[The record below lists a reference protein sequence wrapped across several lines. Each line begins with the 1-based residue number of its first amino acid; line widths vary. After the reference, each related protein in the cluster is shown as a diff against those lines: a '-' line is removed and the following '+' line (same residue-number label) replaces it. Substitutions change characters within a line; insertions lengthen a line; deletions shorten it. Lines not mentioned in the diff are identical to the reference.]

1 MDLLRIIVIP
11 SSGRIISSLDL
22 YSIGNE
28 MYRRKLRQSGKQLV
42 SRRVWRTRAVFLIG
56 AILVGM
62 AASLLAVGSDWASHS
77 FNQLIENRPW
87 LPFIITPAG
96 LVIIIWLTRNLFVG
110 AEGSGIPQAIAALHL
125 KRHKHMRHRL
135 LSLRIAFGKG
145 VMIILGL
152 LSGASIGR
160 EGPTI
165 HIAASISFALTRFAR
180 FPHHDISRGLILAGG
195 AAGLA
200 AAFNTPLA
208 GVMFAIEE
216 MAKSFEEKTNGTV
229 FTAVIIAGITALVL
243 NGNYAYF
250 GAVDTA
256 ISFPQIFEAVL
267 LCGVVGGLAG
277 GSFSALLVYGGRY
290 VKPFRVAHPYFMAA
304 GIGVCLAWI
313 GVLSGGQTWGTG
325 YDEAKSALNAVE
337 EVNAGYPFFKYI
349 ATVLSYWSG
358 IPGGIFAP
366 SLSIGAGMG
375 AELASWLPDISVST
389 VALLG
394 MAAYFTGVVQTP
406 LTAVIII
413 MEMTDNQNILLP
425 VMAVALIADGISKL
439 INPQPIYRAL
449 AEDYIRNLSSMQGDN
464 KNIKK

>member
-1 MDLLRIIVIP
+1 
-11 SSGRIISSLDL
+11 
-22 YSIGNE
+22 
-28 MYRRKLRQSGKQLV
+28 MYRKRVRQSRKQLT
-42 SRRVWRTRAVFLIG
+42 SARVWRTRGVFLSG
-56 AILVGM
+56 AILVGA
-62 AASLLAVGSDWASHS
+62 AASLLALGADRASELFLH
-77 FNQLIENRPW
+77 FVTGRPW
-87 LPFIITPAG
+87 LSFVITPLG
-96 LVIIIWLTRNLFVG
+96 LVFIVWLTRNFFAG

-125 KRHKHMRHRL
+125 KRHKHLRHRL
-135 LSLRIAFGKG
+135 LSVRIAIGKG
-145 VMIILGL
+145 IMIVLGL

-180 FPHHDISRGLILAGG
+180 FPHYDISRGLILAGG
-195 AAGLA
+195 ATGLA

-229 FTAVIIAGITALVL
+229 FTAVIIAGITALAI

-250 GAVDTA
+250 GSVDTV
-256 ISFPQIFEAVL
+256 IHLPQVFAVVVVAGL
-267 LCGVVGGLAG
+267 VGGAAG
-277 GSFSALLVYGGRY
+277 GSFSALLVYGGRR
-290 VKPFRVAHPYFMAA
+290 VKPWRSAHPYLLAA
-304 GIGVCLAWI
+304 LIGLLLAFI
-313 GVLSGGQTWGTG
+313 GLVSGGQTWGTG
-325 YDEAKSALNAVE
+325 YAEAKAALTGADME
-337 EVNAGYPFFKYI
+337 GGFPLYKYL

-366 SLSIGAGMG
+366 SLSIGAGLG
-375 AELASWLPDISVST
+375 AEMAGWFPGTDIST

-439 INPQPIYRAL
+439 ISPQPIYRAL
-449 AEDYIRNLSSMQGDN
+449 AEDFIRDLSLGDEE
-464 KNIKK
+464 KRAGGK

>member
-1 MDLLRIIVIP
+1 
-11 SSGRIISSLDL
+11 
-22 YSIGNE
+22 
-28 MYRRKLRQSGKQLV
+28 MYRRRVRRSRKQLT
-42 SRRVWRTRAVFLIG
+42 SLRVWRTRVVFMLGAV
-56 AILVGM
+56 LVGG
-62 AASLLAVGSDWASHS
+62 AASLLAMGADWASAV
-77 FNQLIENRPW
+77 FRQVIESRPS
-87 LPFIITPAG
+87 LPFAITPLG
-96 LVIIIWLTRNLFVG
+96 LVFIVWLTRNFFPG

-125 KRHKHMRHRL
+125 KRHKSLRHRL
-135 LSLRIAFGKG
+135 LSVRIAIGKG
-145 VMIILGL
+145 IMIILGL

-180 FPHHDISRGLILAGG
+180 FPHYDISRGLILAGG

-216 MAKSFEEKTNGTV
+216 MAKSFEEKANGTV
-229 FTAVIIAGITALVL
+229 FTAVIIAGITALAI

-250 GAVDTA
+250 GNVNTVINLPQVFAV
-256 ISFPQIFEAVL
+256 VVM
-267 LCGVVGGLAG
+267 CGLVGGLAG

-290 VKPFRVAHPYFMAA
+290 LKPWRTAHPYLMAA
-304 GIGVCLAWI
+304 ILGLLLAVIGVA
-313 GVLSGGQTWGTG
+313 SGGQTWGTG
-325 YDEAKSALNAVE
+325 YDEAKVALMGGGEGQHAFPV
-337 EVNAGYPFFKYI
+337 FKYV
-349 ATVLSYWSG
+349 ATLLSYWTG

-366 SLSIGAGMG
+366 SLSVGAGLG
-375 AELASWLPDISVST
+375 AEMAGWFPGTDVST

-425 VMAVALIADGISKL
+425 VMMVALIADGISKL
-439 INPQPIYRAL
+439 ISPQPIYRAM
-449 AEDYIRNLSSMQGDN
+449 AEDFIRDLCKDGGCDDEKEKSRKG
-464 KNIKK
+464 

>member
-1 MDLLRIIVIP
+1 
-11 SSGRIISSLDL
+11 
-22 YSIGNE
+22 
-28 MYRRKLRQSGKQLV
+28 MYRKRLRQSGKQLI
-42 SRRVWRTRAVFLIG
+42 SRRVWRTRAVFLMG
-56 AILVGM
+56 AILVGI
-62 AASLLAVGSDWASHS
+62 AATMLAWGSDWASETFLHVIS
-77 FNQLIENRPW
+77 DRPW
-87 LPFIITPAG
+87 LPFLITPLG
-96 LVIIIWLTRNLFVG
+96 LMLIIWMTRNLFVG

-125 KRHKHMRHRL
+125 KRHKHLRHRL
-135 LSLRIAFGKG
+135 LSLPIAFGKG
-145 VMIILGL
+145 IMIIMGL
-152 LSGASIGR
+152 LCGASIGR

-216 MAKSFEEKTNGTV
+216 MAKNFEEKTNGTV
-229 FTAVIIAGITALVL
+229 FTAVIIAGITALAI

-250 GAVDTA
+250 GTVFATADFPEIFSAVA
-256 ISFPQIFEAVL
+256 

-277 GSFSALLVYGGRY
+277 GSFSAFLVYGGRY
-290 VKPFRVAHPYFMAA
+290 IRPWRNRHPYLLALIIGLLLA
-304 GIGVCLAWI
+304 GIGLV
-313 GVLSGGQTWGTG
+313 SGGQTWGTG
-325 YDEAKSALNAVE
+325 YTEAKTALMGIGLDSE
-337 EVNAGYPFFKYI
+337 GYPVFKYL
-349 ATVLSYWSG
+349 ATLLSYWSG

-366 SLSIGAGMG
+366 SLSIGAGLG
-375 AELASWLPDISVST
+375 AELSQWLPDVTVAT

-413 MEMTDNQNILLP
+413 MEMTDNQGILLP
-425 VMAVALIADGISKL
+425 VMAVALIADGVSKL

-449 AEDYIRNLSSMQGDN
+449 AEDFIRDLSSHHGGN
-464 KNIKK
+464 KALEK

>member
-1 MDLLRIIVIP
+1 MHRKRI
-11 SSGRIISSLDL
+11 
-22 YSIGNE
+22 
-28 MYRRKLRQSGKQLV
+28 RRSRKQLT
-42 SRRVWRTRAVFLIG
+42 SAQVWRTRGVFLAG
-56 AILVGM
+56 AILVGVS
-62 AASLLAVGSDWASHS
+62 ASLLALGADWASERFLH
-77 FNQLIENRPW
+77 LVEGRPW
-87 LPFIITPAG
+87 LPFVVTPLG
-96 LVIIIWLTRNLFVG
+96 LAFIVWLTRSFFPG

-125 KRHKHMRHRL
+125 KRHRHLRHRL
-135 LSLRIAFGKG
+135 LSVRIALGKG
-145 VMIILGL
+145 IMIVLGL

-180 FPHHDISRGLILAGG
+180 FPHYDISRGLILAGG

-216 MAKSFEEKTNGTV
+216 MAKTFEEKTNGTV
-229 FTAVIIAGITALVL
+229 FTAVIIAGITALAI

-250 GAVDTA
+250 GSVDTV
-256 ISFPQIFEAVL
+256 IHLPQVFAVVMVTGL
-267 LCGVVGGLAG
+267 VGGLAG
-277 GSFSALLVYGGRY
+277 GSFSALLVYGGRRIR
-290 VKPFRVAHPYFMAA
+290 PWRNAHPYLMAA
-304 GIGVCLAWI
+304 AIGLLLALV
-313 GVLSGGQTWGTG
+313 GLLSGGQTWGTG
-325 YDEAKSALNAVE
+325 YHEAKAALLGAE
-337 EVNAGYPFFKYI
+337 EMDGSFPLFKYL

-366 SLSIGAGMG
+366 SLSIGAGLGSEMAG
-375 AELASWLPDISVST
+375 WFPDTDVST

-425 VMAVALIADGISKL
+425 VMAVALIADGVSKL
-439 INPQPIYRAL
+439 ISPQPIYRAL
-449 AEDYIRNLSSMQGDN
+449 AEDFIRDLSVAPENRGKLPSRD
-464 KNIKK
+464 

>member
-1 MDLLRIIVIP
+1 M
-11 SSGRIISSLDL
+11 
-22 YSIGNE
+22 
-28 MYRRKLRQSGKQLV
+28 

-56 AILVGM
+56 AILVGI
-62 AASLLAVGSDWASHS
+62 AASLLAMGSDWASETFLHA
-77 FNQLIENRPW
+77 IDNRPW
-87 LPFIITPAG
+87 LPFIITPLG
-96 LVIIIWLTRNLFVG
+96 LMLIIWMTRNLFVG

-125 KRHKHMRHRL
+125 KRHKHKHPRHKL
-135 LSLRIAFGKG
+135 LSLPIAFGKG
-145 VMIILGL
+145 IMIIMGL
-152 LSGASIGR
+152 LCGASIGR

-216 MAKSFEEKTNGTV
+216 MAKNFEEKTNGTV
-229 FTAVIIAGITALVL
+229 FTAVIIAGITALAI

-250 GAVDTA
+250 GTVFAQAEFPGIFSAV
-256 ISFPQIFEAVL
+256 V
-267 LCGVVGGLAG
+267 LCGVVGGLLG
-277 GSFSALLVYGGRY
+277 GSFSAFLVYGGRY
-290 VKPFRVAHPYFMAA
+290 LRPWRNSHPYPLALIVGLLLA
-304 GIGVCLAWI
+304 GIGLV
-313 GVLSGGQTWGTG
+313 SGGQTWGTG
-325 YDEAKSALNAVE
+325 YTEAKTALMGIGLDSE
-337 EVNAGYPFFKYI
+337 GYPAFKYL
-349 ATVLSYWSG
+349 ATLLSYWSG

-375 AELASWLPDISVST
+375 AELSQWLPNISVAT

-406 LTAVIII
+406 LTAIIII
-413 MEMTDNQNILLP
+413 MEMTDNQGILLP
-425 VMAVALIADGISKL
+425 VMAVALIADGISKI

-449 AEDYIRNLSSMQGDN
+449 AEDFIRDLSPVHSEKPKDGER
-464 KNIKK
+464 